1 MSRKTKV
8 LDSWALVAF
17 FEDEK
22 PASEKMEELLA
33 EAQESDLTLLVTTVN
48 LGEVWYSL
56 ARDYS
61 ASAADQKVAE
71 IHHLGIEVVP
81 ADWELAYQA
90 AILKAKGNIAYGDC
104 FAAALAKMR
113 KAEVVTGDKEFKH
126 VEPDVKVLWLR

>member
-8 LDSWALVAF
+8 LDSWALIAF
-17 FEDEK
+17 LEDEK
-22 PASEKMEELLA
+22 PASEKMEALLA
-33 EAQESDLTLLVTTVN
+33 EAQESDIALLVATVN

-61 ASAADQKVAE
+61 AAIADQKVAE

-104 FAAALAKMR
+104 FAAALARMK
-113 KAEVVTGDKEFKH
+113 KAEVVTGDKEFKQ
-126 VEPDVKVLWLR
+126 VEEIVKVFWLR